1 MREWSKLDT
10 EADTI
15 INNVLT
21 VFDGNQKGR
30 NNAVADSENE
40 TILENINRES
50 VIFYFFKNDFFLSSL
65 NRVY

>member
-50 VIFYFFKNDFFLSSL
+50 VIFYFFKNFFLSSF

>member
-10 EADTI
+10 EADAI

-21 VFDGNQKGR
+21 VFDGSQKGR

-40 TILENINRES
+40 IILENLNRES
-50 VIFYFFKNDFFLSSL
+50 VIFIF
-65 NRVY
+65 